1 MAIKRARKQELLQQ
15 YQSYLAQ
22 SQGVILL
29 SFQGLSVPEMQ
40 DLRKRLR
47 EQGAAFMVV
56 KNTLL
61 RIALQASGYPLP
73 ETSVLEGPTAA
84 VFALQDS
91 VLAAKAVAGFLKE
104 HEEQLAIKGGYYNTQ
119 LLTAQEVLELSKL
132 PTLTEARAQLLG
144 LFMAPA
150 TQLVRLLQEPARR
163 MVAVLQ
169 AYVEKQ
175 GEVPQAA

>member
-1 MAIKRARKQELLQQ
+1 MAVSRARKQELLQQ
-15 YQSYLAQ
+15 YQAYLAE

-61 RIALQASGYPLP
+61 RIALQAAGYPLP
-73 ETSVLEGPTAA
+73 ETQVLEGPTAA
-84 VFALQDS
+84 VFALQDP
-91 VLAAKAVAGFLKE
+91 VLAAKAVAAFLKD
-104 HEEQLAIKGGYYNTQ
+104 HAEQVSIKGGYYNTE
-119 LLTAQEVLELSKL
+119 LLTAQEVVELSKL

-144 LFMAPA
+144 LLMAPA
-150 TQLVRLLQEPARR
+150 TRLVRLLQEPARQ

-169 AYVEKQ
+169 AYVDKQ
-175 GEVPQAA
+175 GEAPQAA